1 MKPYGKLILLGISAV
16 FLASCATPP
25 PNLSNTPS
33 EIITIPAKKVVVT
46 DFMREQK
53 YNPTDAVWSGSF
65 HPLPNTA
72 TVPSFPELVLNNLR
86 SRLRGNNNELMGSLE
101 ISVLDSSLL
110 MESHVAD
117 SVVFIGIASAFSNRK
132 YMCVVDVNFRYK
144 DKTIRKKFDAS
155 YAKSRGWGDIP
166 TNEKGEM
173 VSGCLNQIVENI
185 ANFSLSVIQD

>member
-1 MKPYGKLILLGISAV
+1 MKPHGNLILLGISAL

-33 EIITIPAKKVVVT
+33 DSITVPAKKVVIA

-86 SRLRGNNNELMGSLE
+86 TRLRGNNELMENLE
-101 ISVLDSSLL
+101 ISVLDSNIL

-117 SVVFIGIASAFSNRK
+117 SVAFMELHRH
-132 YMCVVDVNFRYK
+132 FL
-144 DKTIRKKFDAS
+144 T
-155 YAKSRGWGDIP
+155 
-166 TNEKGEM
+166 
-173 VSGCLNQIVENI
+173 ENI
-185 ANFSLSVIQD
+185 CA